1 MSSDIAALAEH
12 VKQRNASRESRRAL
26 AQVQKKPASAEAK
39 LTAPKQEEVESDGG
53 TRERGRSRER
63 RRSTPE
69 PGSSTGASSSS
80 AMDQSKVWT
89 LVDGEEDPP
98 ARDDKVWDPITA
110 EEERWLELEASDMVK
125 SEETSGLDTAMS
137 KLKVSS
143 EALQTA
149 STGPENAAV
158 PAGTT
163 DAEED
168 APLSARSVISS
179 GSAFDEM
186 RRSE

>member
-1 MSSDIAALAEH
+1 M
-12 VKQRNASRESRRAL
+12 
-26 AQVQKKPASAEAK
+26 
-39 LTAPKQEEVESDGG
+39 ESDDR
-53 TRERGRSRER
+53 TRNRGRSRER

-69 PGSSTGASSSS
+69 PVSSTGASSSS
-80 AMDQSKVWT
+80 AMDQSKVCT
-89 LVDGEEDPP
+89 PVDGEEDP
-98 ARDDKVWDPITA
+98 AVRDDKVWDPITA
-110 EEERWLELEASDMVK
+110 EEERWLELEASAMVK

-137 KLKVSS
+137 KLKVSG
-143 EALQTA
+143 EAVQTA

-168 APLSARSVISS
+168 APLSARSVVSS

-186 RRSE
+186 KKKQCDLYD